1 MSTESLQT
9 LVLELLASTLELDI
23 TELDTQLSIEELGL
37 DSLDV
42 LKLTYAI
49 EKRFAVNLSA
59 YSHTDISSVSRLVEI
74 LAERLASKRAVS

>member
-49 EKRFAVNLSA
+49 EKQ
-59 YSHTDISSVSRLVEI
+59 IG
-74 LAERLASKRAVS
+74 RAHV

>member
-1 MSTESLQT
+1 MSTQSLQA

-23 TELDTQLSIEELGL
+23 TEMDVQLSVEELGL

-49 EKRFAVNLSA
+49 EKRFGVNLSA
-59 YSHTDISSVSRLVEI
+59 YSHTDISSVHRLVEI
-74 LAERLASKRAVS
+74 LAEQLATQRAVS